1 MRTSRQLIS
10 MALLGG
16 LAVVGSAGAQTQ
28 QQQTS
33 DGSDYRPMQLNSPER
48 PEVKR
53 AAIEAARSHG
63 GAGSE
68 STGGSTAPAPT
79 SAATNSDEVRQGAM
93 NAARS
98 HGGAGSE
105 STGSSTAPRPPAR
118 PGS

>member
-10 MALLGG
+10 IALLGG

-28 QQQTS
+28 QTS
-33 DGSDYRPMQLNSPER
+33 DGSDYRPLQLNSPER
-48 PEVKR
+48 PEVQR
-53 AAIEAARSHG
+53 GAIEAARSHG

-79 SAATNSDEVRQGAM
+79 NAAATNSDEVRQGAM

-105 STGSSTAPRPPAR
+105 STGSSTAPRPTR
-118 PGS
+118 SGS